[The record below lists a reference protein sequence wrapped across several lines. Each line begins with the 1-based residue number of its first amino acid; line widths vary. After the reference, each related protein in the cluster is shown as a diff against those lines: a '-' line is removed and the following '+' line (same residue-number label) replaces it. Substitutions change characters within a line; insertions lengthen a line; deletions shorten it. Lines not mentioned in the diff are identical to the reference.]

1 MNDRNS
7 GRRHGLWM
15 ERQFRRDCASRLSAR
30 RRAVRRPPPQALQ
43 ETPLVAWTAC
53 DTIPPV
59 RATPLMRPSQIRNLI
74 VLVVLLVAGLWASC
88 TAADFI
94 IEYNWWKEVGQVGTW
109 ASMLW
114 YSIAPAA
121 AGSILAFVALW
132 VAHAR
137 GLHFAGV
144 RQRDYRWYSWLVPIP
159 LAVVALLFGSGPI
172 DYWTVMRFIGS
183 RNLSL
188 PADAWKDQVFSRG
201 LPFYLFD
208 LPFYSEVLGFVFVL
222 AILCALVFWVTARGW
237 QLSET
242 FRYGRLDDGPRKTLT
257 IGPGSLLLPGATR
270 AGFVRI
276 ITVILLLGFAVWIY
290 LGNYELLLNSHAFMT
305 GADYVDEKVTLPLRW
320 LLIVVTLGALP
331 LVWTRSYKK
340 AVILVASFF
349 ILQLALP
356 GIVHA
361 VYVRP
366 NEISIERPYIE
377 RHINATAMAF
387 GLNRNAQELPFAASG
402 QQTVDPVQDATL
414 LDNVRLWDLRAYSAT
429 ITQIQ
434 ALRPYYTF
442 PATDVDRY
450 YPNGRIKQVL
460 LSPREIDVTQ
470 LSAEASQSWINPRFI
485 YTHGFGA
492 VLSEVNKITP
502 DGLPVLLIE
511 NAPPEIKSPGFQLTR
526 PEIYYGESTQ
536 DPVFVHTAREEF
548 DYPSGDQNK
557 YSTYQGTGGFPIGSF
572 LLKTAAAISEG
583 EPNMMFT
590 SYLTG
595 QSRMMIY
602 RNVRTRLAHLAP
614 FLNWDPD
621 PYLVITDDGR
631 LVWMV
636 DGYTT
641 SLSHPYSATLPV
653 TGVDEG
659 ANYIRNAVKATVDA
673 YTGNVA
679 LYVFDPSDPIIQVYE
694 NLFPKLF
701 RPASEMPPDLRR
713 HARYP
718 EVLFRAQAE
727 AYRIFHMRDPQVFYN
742 KEDIW
747 EVAHTLSGQS
757 GQPESMQ
764 PTYVVASLPGEKDP
778 EFLLI
783 LPFTPRGKDNLIG
796 WMAARCDGDRLGEV
810 VYFQLSKQQLMY
822 GPMQIESRI
831 DQDQNISKDLTL
843 WNQQGSHV
851 LRGNIIALPVSDGF
865 LYVESIYI
873 QDGEARMPQLKKVV
887 LAMGDRLIYR
897 DTFVEALAEL
907 TGGPT
912 PPSPAISAATSSAAT
927 PPVSTGQD
935 TSALIEQIG
944 RLREQAEQLVQ
955 ELEKLEKEAQKNK

>member
-1 MNDRNS
+1 M
-7 GRRHGLWM
+7 H
-15 ERQFRRDCASRLSAR
+15 
-30 RRAVRRPPPQALQ
+30 
-43 ETPLVAWTAC
+43 
-53 DTIPPV
+53 
-59 RATPLMRPSQIRNLI
+59 PSKIRNLLI
-74 VLVVLLVAGLWASC
+74 LAVLLALSLRAITL
-88 TAADFI
+88 TANFI
-94 IEYNWWKEVGQVGTW
+94 IDYNWWKEVGQVSTW
-109 ASMLW
+109 ISMLW
-114 YSIAPAA
+114 YSIAPFA
-121 AGSILAFVALW
+121 AGAFVAFIALW
-132 VAHAR
+132 MAHAR
-137 GLHFAGV
+137 GLGFAGI
-144 RQRDYRWYSWLVPIP
+144 RRRDFRLYSRLIAVG
-159 LAVVALLFGSGPI
+159 LAIVAILFASASI
-172 DYWTVMRFIGS
+172 DYWTVMRFFGS
-183 RNLSL
+183 RGLTVPL
-188 PADAWKDQVFSRG
+188 DAWRDQVFSRP
-201 LPFYLFD
+201 LSFYIFD
-208 LPFYSEVLGFVFVL
+208 LPFYSEVIWFAIAL
-222 AILCALVFWVTARGW
+222 AILCALIFWATARGW
-237 QLSET
+237 QLWMS
-242 FRYGRLDDGPRKTLT
+242 GRGLKAFDRGARVLE
-257 IGPGSLLLPGATR
+257 LPGASRT
-270 AGFVRI
+270 GFARMIVAL
-276 ITVILLLGFAVWIY
+276 LLLGLAALFF
-290 LGNYELLLNSHAFMT
+290 LGNYDLLFSSHAFMT
-305 GADYVDEKVTLPLRW
+305 GADYVDTKITLPLRW
-320 LLIVVTLGALP
+320 LLIIAVLAAIP
-331 LVWTRSYKK
+331 LAWTSRYKK
-340 AVILVASFF
+340 AAILVLTFF

-356 GIVHA
+356 AIVSA

-377 RHINATAMAF
+377 RHIQATTAAF
-387 GLNRNAQELPFAASG
+387 GLNRNATERPFTASG
-402 QQTVDPVQDATL
+402 QQTVDAVQDATL
-414 LDNVRLWDLRAYSAT
+414 LENIRLWDLRAYSAT

-434 ALRPYYTF
+434 ALRPYYIF
-442 PATDVDRY
+442 PSTDVDRY
-450 YPNGRIKQVL
+450 FPKGYIEQVM
-460 LSPREIDVTQ
+460 LSPREIDVNQ
-470 LSAEASQSWINPRFI
+470 LSAEASQSWVNPRFI
-485 YTHGFGA
+485 YTHGFG
-492 VLSEVNKITP
+492 VVVSEVNKITP

-572 LLKTAAAISEG
+572 LLKAAAAISQS
-583 EPNMMFT
+583 EPNMIFT
-590 SYLTG
+590 GYLTG

-602 RNVRTRLAHLAP
+602 RKVQGRLAHLAP

-659 ANYIRNAVKATVDA
+659 ANYIRNAVKAAVDA
-673 YTGNVA
+673 YTGKVS

-747 EVAHTLSGQS
+747 EFAHTLSGQS

-764 PTYVVASLPGEKDP
+764 PTYVVATLPGEKEP

-796 WMAARCDGDRLGEV
+796 WMAARCDGDRLGDL

-851 LRGNIIALPVSDGF
+851 LRGNIIALPVTDGF

-873 QDGEARMPQLKKVV
+873 QAGEARMPQLKKVV

-907 TGGPT
+907 TGGTTT
-912 PPSPAISAATSSAAT
+912 PGPALPAAASAAAPAPAAT
-927 PPVSTGQD
+927 AQD
-935 TSALIEQIG
+935 TGALAERLS
-944 RLREQAEQLVQ
+944 RLRDRAEQLAR
-955 ELEKLEKEAQKNK
+955 ELETLEKETQKKK

>member
-1 MNDRNS
+1 M
-7 GRRHGLWM
+7 L
-15 ERQFRRDCASRLSAR
+15 A
-30 RRAVRRPPPQALQ
+30 
-43 ETPLVAWTAC
+43 
-53 DTIPPV
+53 
-59 RATPLMRPSQIRNLI
+59 
-74 VLVVLLVAGLWASC
+74 VLLALSLWAI
-88 TAADFI
+88 TIAANFI

-109 ASMLW
+109 ISMLW
-114 YSIAPAA
+114 YSIAPFA
-121 AGSILAFVALW
+121 AGALVAFIALW
-132 VAHAR
+132 MAHAR
-137 GLHFAGV
+137 GLHFAGIR
-144 RQRDYRWYSWLVPIP
+144 RQDFHLYSLLISVGLAIVAVLV
-159 LAVVALLFGSGPI
+159 ASASI
-172 DYWTVMRFIGS
+172 DYWTVMRFFGS
-183 RNLSL
+183 RGLTL
-188 PADAWKDQVFSRG
+188 PPDAWRDQVFLRPLS
-201 LPFYLFD
+201 FYLFD
-208 LPFYSEVLGFVFVL
+208 LPFYSEVVWFVIAL
-222 AILCALVFWVTARGW
+222 AILCALIFWTTARGW
-237 QLSET
+237 QLWMSGTGLRT
-242 FRYGRLDDGPRKTLT
+242 FDRGARA
-257 IGPGSLLLPGATR
+257 LLLPGASRT
-270 AGFVRI
+270 GFVRI
-276 ITVILLLGFAVWIY
+276 IVALLLLGLAALFF
-290 LGNYELLLNSHAFMT
+290 LGNYDLLFNSHAFMT
-305 GADYVDEKVTLPLRW
+305 GADYVDAKITLPLRW
-320 LLIVVTLGALP
+320 LLIIAVLAALP
-331 LVWTRSYKK
+331 LACTSRYKK
-340 AVILVASFF
+340 AVILVGTFF

-356 GIVHA
+356 AIVSA

-377 RHINATAMAF
+377 RHIQATTAAF
-387 GLNRNAQELPFAASG
+387 GLNRNATERPFTASG
-402 QQTVDPVQDATL
+402 QQTVDAVQDATL
-414 LDNVRLWDLRAYSAT
+414 LENIRLWDLRAYSAT

-434 ALRPYYTF
+434 ALRPYYIF
-442 PATDVDRY
+442 PSTDVDRY
-450 YPNGRIKQVL
+450 FPNGHIEQVM
-460 LSPREIDVTQ
+460 LSPREIDVNQ
-470 LSAEASQSWINPRFI
+470 LSAEASQSWVNPRFI
-485 YTHGFGA
+485 YTHGFG
-492 VLSEVNKITP
+492 VVVSEVNKITP

-572 LLKTAAAISEG
+572 LLKTAAAISQG
-583 EPNMMFT
+583 EPNMIFT
-590 SYLTG
+590 GYLTG

-602 RNVRTRLAHLAP
+602 RKVRGRLAHLAP

-621 PYLVITDDGR
+621 PYLVVTDDGR

-659 ANYIRNAVKATVDA
+659 ANYIRNAVKAAVDA
-673 YTGNVA
+673 YTGKVS

-764 PTYVVASLPGEKDP
+764 PTYVVATLPGEKEP

-796 WMAARCDGDRLGEV
+796 WMAARCDGDRLGDL

-851 LRGNIIALPVSDGF
+851 LRGNIIALPVSGGF

-873 QDGEARMPQLKKVV
+873 QAGEARMPQLKKVV

-897 DTFVEALAEL
+897 DTFNEALAEL
-907 TGGPT
+907 TGATAPPGPAL
-912 PPSPAISAATSSAAT
+912 PAAAPASAAT
-927 PPVSTGQD
+927 GQNLP
-935 TSALIEQIG
+935 ALTERLR
-944 RLREQAEQLVQ
+944 RLREQAEQLAR
-955 ELEKLEKEAQKNK
+955 ELEALEKETQKKK

>member
-1 MNDRNS
+1 M
-7 GRRHGLWM
+7 L
-15 ERQFRRDCASRLSAR
+15 
-30 RRAVRRPPPQALQ
+30 AL
-43 ETPLVAWTAC
+43 L
-53 DTIPPV
+53 
-59 RATPLMRPSQIRNLI
+59 
-74 VLVVLLVAGLWASC
+74 LVVGLWA
-88 TAADFI
+88 TTTVANFI

-109 ASMLW
+109 VSMLW
-114 YSIAPAA
+114 YSIAPFV
-121 AGSILAFVALW
+121 AGAFVAFPVLW
-132 VAHAR
+132 MAHVR

-144 RQRDYRWYSWLVPIP
+144 RRQDFP
-159 LAVVALLFGSGPI
+159 LYFRLITVGLAIVAILFALASI
-172 DYWTVMRFIGS
+172 DYWTVMRFFGS
-183 RNLSL
+183 RGLKL
-188 PADAWKDQVFSRG
+188 PPDAWRDQVFSRP
-201 LPFYLFD
+201 LSFYFFT
-208 LPFYSEVLGFVFVL
+208 LPFYSEVVWFVIAL
-222 AILCALVFWVTARGW
+222 AILCILVFWATARGW
-237 QLSET
+237 QLWMKGRSLST
-242 FRYGRLDDGPRKTLT
+242 FGRGARV
-257 IGPGSLLLPGATR
+257 LLLPGASSS
-270 AGFVRI
+270 GFARI
-276 ITVILLLGFAVWIY
+276 LVALLLLSLAALFF
-290 LGNYELLLNSHAFMT
+290 LGNYDLLFNSHAFMT
-305 GADYVDEKVTLPLRW
+305 GADYVDAKITLRLRW
-320 LLIVVTLGALP
+320 LLIIAVLGAIP
-331 LVWTRSYKK
+331 LAWTSRYKK
-340 AVILVASFF
+340 AIVLVGSFF

-356 GIVHA
+356 IIVGA
-361 VYVRP
+361 LYVRP

-377 RHINATAMAF
+377 RHIQATTAAFALTRNATE
-387 GLNRNAQELPFAASG
+387 RPFAASP
-402 QQTVDPVQDATL
+402 QQTVDAVQNATL
-414 LDNVRLWDLRAYSAT
+414 LENIRLWDLRAYSAT

-434 ALRPYYTF
+434 ALRPYYIF
-442 PATDVDRY
+442 PNTDVDRY
-450 YPNGRIKQVL
+450 FINDRIKQVL
-460 LSPREIDVTQ
+460 LSPREIDVNQ
-470 LSAEASQSWINPRFI
+470 LSTEASQSWVNPRFI
-485 YTHGFGA
+485 YTHGFG
-492 VLSEVNKITP
+492 VVVSEVNRITP

-511 NAPPEIKSPGFQLTR
+511 NAPPEIESPGFQLTR

-572 LLKTAAAISEG
+572 LLKTAAAISQG
-583 EPNMMFT
+583 EPNMIFT
-590 SYLTG
+590 GYLTG

-602 RNVRTRLAHLAP
+602 RKVQDRLAHLAG
-614 FLNWDPD
+614 FLHWDPD

-641 SLSHPYSATLPV
+641 SLSHPYSATLSV

-673 YTGNVA
+673 YTGEMS

-701 RPASEMPPDLRR
+701 RPASEMPTDLRR

-727 AYRIFHMRDPQVFYN
+727 AYRVFHMRDPQVFYN

-764 PTYVVASLPGEKDP
+764 PTYVVATLPGEKEP
-778 EFLLI
+778 EFLLV

-796 WMAARCDGDRLGEV
+796 WMAARCDGNRLGEL

-831 DQDQNISKDLTL
+831 DQDQNISRDLTL

-851 LRGNIIALPVSDGF
+851 LRGSIIALPVSGGF

-873 QDGEARMPQLKKVV
+873 QAGEARMPQLKKVV

-897 DTFVEALAEL
+897 DTFNEALAEL
-907 TGGPT
+907 TAGPT
-912 PPSPAISAATSSAAT
+912 PPAPAVPAAVPASPA
-927 PPVSTGQD
+927 TGQNLP
-935 TSALIEQIG
+935 ALSDRLD
-944 RLREQAEQLVQ
+944 RLREQAEQMAR
-955 ELEKLEKEAQKNK
+955 ELETLEKETQKKK

>member
-1 MNDRNS
+1 M
-7 GRRHGLWM
+7 H
-15 ERQFRRDCASRLSAR
+15 
-30 RRAVRRPPPQALQ
+30 PKK
-43 ETPLVAWTAC
+43 
-53 DTIPPV
+53 
-59 RATPLMRPSQIRNLI
+59 IRNLLI
-74 VLVVLLVAGLWASC
+74 LAVLFLGGLWAVT

-94 IEYNWWKEVGQVGTW
+94 IEYNWWKEIGQVGTW
-109 ASMLW
+109 VSMLW
-114 YSIAPAA
+114 YSIAPFA
-121 AGSILAFVALW
+121 AGTIVAFVTLW
-132 VAHAR
+132 IAHAR
-137 GLHFAGV
+137 GLHFAGI
-144 RQRDYRWYSWLVPIP
+144 RRRDFPLYSLLTTVG
-159 LAVVALLFGSGPI
+159 LAIVAIFFASASI
-172 DYWTVMRFIGS
+172 DYWTVMRFVGARTLTQPTNAWRDPLFS
-183 RNLSL
+183 HPLS
-188 PADAWKDQVFSRG
+188 
-201 LPFYLFD
+201 FYLFD
-208 LPFYSEVLGFVFVL
+208 LPFYSDMVWFVIALTIV
-222 AILCALVFWVTARGW
+222 CALIFWATARGW
-237 QLSET
+237 QLWM
-242 FRYGRLDDGPRKTLT
+242 RGR
-257 IGPGSLLLPGATR
+257 GSFERGALVLALPGVSR
-270 AGFVRI
+270 NRFVQI
-276 ITVILLLGFAVWIY
+276 VAALLLLGLAALVF
-290 LGNYELLLNSHAFMT
+290 LGNYDLLYNSHAFMT
-305 GADYVDEKVTLPLRW
+305 GADFVDSKITLPLRW
-320 LLIVVTLGALP
+320 LLIVAVLAAVP
-331 LVWTRSYKK
+331 LAWTSRYKK
-340 AVILVASFF
+340 AVILVGAFF
-349 ILQLALP
+349 ILQIALP
-356 GIVHA
+356 MIVSA

-377 RHINATAMAF
+377 RHIEATTAAF
-387 GLNRNAQELPFAASG
+387 GLDRKAVERPFVTNGQETVNA
-402 QQTVDPVQDATL
+402 VQDATL
-414 LDNVRLWDLRAYSAT
+414 LGNIRLWDLRAYSAT

-434 ALRPYYTF
+434 ALRPYYIF
-442 PATDVDRY
+442 PNTDVDRY
-450 YPNGRIKQVL
+450 FPNGRIEQVM
-460 LSPREIDVTQ
+460 LSPREIDVNQ
-470 LSAEASQSWINPRFI
+470 LSAEASQSWVNPRFI
-485 YTHGFGA
+485 YTHGFG
-492 VLSEVNKITP
+492 VVVSEVNKITP
-502 DGLPVLLIE
+502 DGLPVLVIE

-557 YSTYQGTGGFPIGSF
+557 YSTYEGTGGFPVGSF
-572 LLKTAAAISEG
+572 LMKTAAAISQG
-583 EPNMMFT
+583 EPNMIFT

-602 RNVRTRLAHLAP
+602 RKVQARLGHLAP

-659 ANYIRNAVKATVDA
+659 GNYIRNAVKATVDA
-673 YTGNVA
+673 YTGKVS
-679 LYVFDPSDPIIQVYE
+679 LYVFDPSDAIIQVYQ

-701 RPASEMPPDLRR
+701 QPASAMPADLRR

-747 EVAHTLSGQS
+747 EIAHTLTGQS
-757 GQPESMQ
+757 GAPESMQ
-764 PTYVVASLPGEKDP
+764 PTYVVATLPGEKEP

-796 WMAARCDGDRLGEV
+796 WMAARCDGDRLGDL

-851 LRGNIIALPVSDGF
+851 LRGSIIALPVTAGF

-873 QDGEARMPQLKKVV
+873 QAGEARMPQLKKVV

-897 DTFVEALAEL
+897 DTFAEALAEL
-907 TGGPT
+907 TG
-912 PPSPAISAATSSAAT
+912 SPAASGTSPSATASATAST
-927 PPVSTGQD
+927 PALTPQD
-935 TSALIEQIG
+935 TEALAAQVSH
-944 RLREQAEQLVQ
+944 LREQAEQLAR
-955 ELEKLEKEAQKNK
+955 ELEALEKETQKKK

>member
-1 MNDRNS
+1 M
-7 GRRHGLWM
+7 H
-15 ERQFRRDCASRLSAR
+15 LSK
-30 RRAVRRPPPQALQ
+30 
-43 ETPLVAWTAC
+43 
-53 DTIPPV
+53 
-59 RATPLMRPSQIRNLI
+59 IRNL
-74 VLVVLLVAGLWASC
+74 LMLAVLLALSLWAIT
-88 TAADFI
+88 TAANFV

-109 ASMLW
+109 ISMLW
-114 YSIAPAA
+114 YSIAPFA
-121 AGSILAFVALW
+121 AGALVAFIALW
-132 VAHAR
+132 MAHAR

-144 RQRDYRWYSWLVPIP
+144 RRQDFLLYSRLITVG
-159 LAVVALLFGSGPI
+159 LAIMAILFALASI
-172 DYWTVMRFIGS
+172 DYWTVMRFFGS
-183 RNLSL
+183 RELTL
-188 PADAWKDQVFSRG
+188 PPDAWRDQVFSRP
-201 LPFYLFD
+201 LSFYLFD
-208 LPFYSEVLGFVFVL
+208 LPFYSEVVWFVIAL
-222 AILCALVFWVTARGW
+222 AILCALILWATARGW
-237 QLSET
+237 QLWMSGGGLRT
-242 FRYGRLDDGPRKTLT
+242 FDRGARV
-257 IGPGSLLLPGATR
+257 LLLPGASRT
-270 AGFVRI
+270 GSVRI
-276 ITVILLLGFAVWIY
+276 IVALLLLGLAALFY
-290 LGNYELLLNSHAFMT
+290 LGNYDLLFNSHAFMT
-305 GADYVDEKVTLPLRW
+305 GADYVDAKVTLPLRW
-320 LLIVVTLGALP
+320 LLIVAVLAALP
-331 LVWTRSYKK
+331 LAWTSRYKK
-340 AVILVASFF
+340 AAVLVLTFF
-349 ILQLALP
+349 IVQLVLP
-356 GIVHA
+356 IIVSA

-377 RHINATAMAF
+377 RHIQATTAAF
-387 GLNRNAQELPFAASG
+387 GLNRNATERPFTASG
-402 QQTVDPVQDATL
+402 QQTVDAVQDATL
-414 LDNVRLWDLRAYSAT
+414 LENIRLWDLHAYSAT

-434 ALRPYYTF
+434 ALRPYYIF
-442 PATDVDRY
+442 PNTDVDRY
-450 YPNGRIKQVL
+450 FPNGHIEQVM
-460 LSPREIDVTQ
+460 LSPREIDVNQ
-470 LSAEASQSWINPRFI
+470 LSAEASQSWVNPRFI
-485 YTHGFGA
+485 YTHGFG
-492 VLSEVNKITP
+492 VVVSEVNKITP

-557 YSTYQGTGGFPIGSF
+557 YSIYQGTGGFPIGSF
-572 LLKTAAAISEG
+572 LLKTAAAISQG
-583 EPNMMFT
+583 EPNMIFT

-602 RNVRTRLAHLAP
+602 RKVQDRLAHLAP

-659 ANYIRNAVKATVDA
+659 ANYIRNAVKAAVDA
-673 YTGNVA
+673 YTGKVS

-694 NLFPKLF
+694 DLFPKLF
-701 RPASEMPPDLRR
+701 RPASEMPADLRR

-764 PTYVVASLPGEKDP
+764 PTYVVATLPGEKEP

-796 WMAARCDGDRLGEV
+796 WMAARCDGDRLGDL

-851 LRGNIIALPVSDGF
+851 LRGNIIALPVSGGF

-873 QDGEARMPQLKKVV
+873 QAGEARMPQLKKIV

-897 DTFVEALAEL
+897 DTFSEALAEL
-907 TGGPT
+907 TGGT
-912 PPSPAISAATSSAAT
+912 VPPGPALPATAPVSAATEQNL
-927 PPVSTGQD
+927 P
-935 TSALIEQIG
+935 ALTERLG
-944 RLREQAEQLVQ
+944 RLREEAEQLAR
-955 ELEKLEKEAQKNK
+955 ELETLEKETQKKK